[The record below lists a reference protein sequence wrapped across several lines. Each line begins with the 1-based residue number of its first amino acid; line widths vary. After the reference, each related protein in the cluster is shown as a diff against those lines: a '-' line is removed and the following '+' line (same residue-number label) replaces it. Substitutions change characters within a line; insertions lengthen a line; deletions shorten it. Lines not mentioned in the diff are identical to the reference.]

1 MAVDLVE
8 VHLAEVLQVQ
18 QASAVDLA
26 VVAPSVL
33 AVVPV
38 AEEQLALVVG
48 LAGALRVQLALVVGL
63 AEVLPVRQV
72 LVVDLA
78 VGLQV
83 QPVWVQVHLVAQEEV
98 HHQAQLALGLDLVGV
113 LVALED
119 LGHLDHQGPWV

>member
-48 LAGALRVQLALVVGL
+48 LA
-63 AEVLPVRQV
+63 EELPVRQV